1 MIGEDES
8 HSNKRSRYDDDLT
21 SYLRNRTHD
30 DNGVAIPTQKS
41 APSAKYLKLLAQENE
56 RDRKYGKKPKNLTE
70 RIKLSRYNNLLGDP
84 YKDLAVDMHKL
95 THQIDTKETSTS
107 KMDPKDPATF
117 PRSIKLDIELGAP
130 DSHKE
135 KEEFRELSEN
145 FKAVK
150 LKFQED
156 IAPCSSKMRGMY
168 YRHFV
173 QHMPKCLKEYFSLAE
188 EEFEQ
193 ILFKTLPELKKTKPT
208 VDTAG
213 WDIGYEVLQS
223 LNYYIIR
230 LTVDLEYLALTFRLK
245 DKAKT
250 TAVTLEIQY

>member
-1 MIGEDES
+1 MSQQTSVNASPNNNSSSNDQDTTMIGEDES

-70 RIKLSRYNNLLGDP
+70 RIKRFIDEEVEPLQQPFRDP

-156 IAPCSSKMRGMY
+156 ICTMFIQNARN
-168 YRHFV
+168 
-173 QHMPKCLKEYFSLAE
+173 
-188 EEFEQ
+188 
-193 ILFKTLPELKKTKPT
+193 
-208 VDTAG
+208 
-213 WDIGYEVLQS
+213 VLQT
-223 LNYYIIR
+223 LCATY
-230 LTVDLEYLALTFRLK
+230 
-245 DKAKT
+245 AK
-250 TAVTLEIQY
+250 VSQRIL